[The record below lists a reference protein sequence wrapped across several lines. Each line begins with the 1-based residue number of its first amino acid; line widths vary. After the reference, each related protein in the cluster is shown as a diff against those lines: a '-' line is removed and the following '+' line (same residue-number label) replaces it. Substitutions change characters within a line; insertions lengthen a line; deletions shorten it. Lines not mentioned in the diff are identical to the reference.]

1 MAEQTVTPFNER
13 FADIMSGLL
22 FDVLK
27 AAGVTMQPA
36 KAFERIR
43 DTGRRM
49 ALTIEFHAERKA
61 IDVAKKL
68 QGEVV
73 KAFKAMEEDMA
84 KQEKITRAWV
94 KRVRALERQI
104 EELKNASTTSGSDRG
119 ESSEPVQGSSETETE
134 LDSMRG

>member
-68 QGEVV
+68 QNATSE
-73 KAFKAMEEDMA
+73 AFRAMEADM
-84 KQEKITRAWV
+84 KTQEEVTRKWV
-94 KRVRALERQI
+94 ERVRTLERQV
-104 EELKNASTTSGSDRG
+104 EELKNANSTNGSNRG
-119 ESSEPVQGSSETETE
+119 ESESSVHGSGETKA
-134 LDSMRG
+134 